1 MVRISGT
8 IRLIILY
15 LILTAVSCSYNDNND
30 KPGFAGSD
38 GRGDATNTL
47 RYQNRTVK

>member
-1 MVRISGT
+1 MVQISGI
-8 IRLIILY
+8 IRVIIFIF
-15 LILTAVSCSYNDNND
+15 ILTAISCSYNDKSD
-30 KPGFAGSD
+30 KPAYAGSD